1 VGYGYQVAKNTG
13 SDPGSNQR
21 AGARAVDQ
29 LADVIGPPPQA
40 ILTTT
45 FSRPHSLTAA
55 LAVTVPPGWRKG
67 SVVGAVLGSVTVFST
82 GRLISGTA
90 YTRCP
95 DVPANAGL
103 LSEEGCIVPGES
115 PNQGRLPTFKQVDLR
130 VTKGFALGQV
140 DITAYFDIRNLFDA
154 RNLLRVFAA
163 TGGPANARDRQNI
176 WATDSASFAAEAAA
190 NGVRRR
196 DGEMDLRLEGAGAS
210 GCGTWVSAGA
220 EPAVPN
226 CVYLIRAEER
236 FGDGDHRFTVPEQ
249 RRASDALYAVN
260 RGGYNYTAEPRRM
273 RVGLEVRF

>member
-1 VGYGYQVAKNTG
+1 
-13 SDPGSNQR
+13 
-21 AGARAVDQ
+21 
-29 LADVIGPPPQA
+29 
-40 ILTTT
+40 
-45 FSRPHSLTAA
+45 
-55 LAVTVPPGWRKG
+55 
-67 SVVGAVLGSVTVFST
+67 VTVFST
-82 GRLISGTA
+82 ARLTSGTA

-95 DVPANAGL
+95 DVLANAGVV
-103 LSEEGCIVPGES
+103 SGEDCRVPGES
-115 PNQGRLPTFKQVDLR
+115 RNQGRLPTFKQVDLR
-130 VTKGFALGQV
+130 VTKGFVLGQI

-154 RNLLRVFAA
+154 RNVLAVFAA
-163 TGGPANARDRQNI
+163 TGGLVSAGDRQNV

-190 NGVRRR
+190 NGVRSL
-196 DGEMDLRLEGAGAS
+196 DGEMDLRLEGKGAS

-260 RGGYNYTAEPRRM
+260 SGGYIFAAEPRRM